1 MIAAVIQY
9 KFIRM
14 ALSVGCCL
22 ESDAI
27 PRRKGPKRFAVVE
40 IMTSVNAGNS
50 RQMSEGP
57 AVLA

>member
-1 MIAAVIQY
+1 
-9 KFIRM
+9 M

-27 PRRKGPKRFAVVE
+27 LRRKGPKRVAVVE
-40 IMTSVNAGNS
+40 IMTSINAGNS

-57 AVLA
+57 AGLA